1 MHLLFII
8 VPFEIHRN
16 YSIWFFHYLILSQ
29 LEPNKIEDEFF
40 YESTPGT
47 HIYENAQSVEFLC

>member
-47 HIYENAQSVEFLC
+47 NIYEKVN